1 MFVAACIRIEESRI
15 NGRRYHND
23 SPLLTSKASI
33 APKMQ
38 GVIDAVKENGLV
50 ARNQILAFE
59 GDAVFSDVII

>member
-1 MFVAACIRIEESRI
+1 MDEIRIK
-15 NGRRYHND
+15 GKRYHND
-23 SPLLTSKASI
+23 SPLLTSNASI

-50 ARNQILAFE
+50 ARNQILPFE